1 MITIYV
7 FVLLSSLWIFWQD
20 IVSRSVYW
28 FTFPLLTGLF
38 ITLHILIKQPAT
50 TWLLMCLKN
59 IAFLGFQ
66 FLLVWLYFSLKAK
79 RFINV
84 TNTMIGWG
92 DILFLVSL
100 AFYFSLLNFIVF
112 YIGSLVLALLI
123 ALVGSFY
130 SSDKKIPLAG
140 LQALIFA
147 LFLTS
152 ARLFFHLD
160 LMSDNYW
167 LEYLMR

>member
-1 MITIYV
+1 
-7 FVLLSSLWIFWQD
+7 
-20 IVSRSVYW
+20 
-28 FTFPLLTGLF
+28 
-38 ITLHILIKQPAT
+38 
-50 TWLLMCLKN
+50 
-59 IAFLGFQ
+59 
-66 FLLVWLYFSLKAK
+66 
-79 RFINV
+79 
-84 TNTMIGWG
+84 MIGWG